1 VSDPIADPSELPG
14 TVVHDQL
21 GRKLGK
27 VERVY
32 APGGEGDVMW
42 ATLDVSDGLFNGR
55 IVFVP
60 LARLKH
66 EDGVISVPY
75 SRQFIQDAPEVENS
89 DEVSP
94 EDDKLLRDY
103 YGVSRGDGSIRAD
116 NEDSYAAQVP
126 EGDEPSRPI

>member
-1 VSDPIADPSELPG
+1 MSEPIADPAELPG

-42 ATLDVSDGLFNGR
+42 ATVDVTDGMFNSR

-60 LARLKH
+60 LARLKDEEGAVH
-66 EDGVISVPY
+66 VPY

-94 EDDKLLRDY
+94 EDDKRLRDY
-103 YGVSRGDGSIRAD
+103 YGVSRGDGTIRAD
-116 NEDSYAAQVP
+116 NDGSYAAQVP
-126 EGDEPSRPI
+126 DGDEPSRPI